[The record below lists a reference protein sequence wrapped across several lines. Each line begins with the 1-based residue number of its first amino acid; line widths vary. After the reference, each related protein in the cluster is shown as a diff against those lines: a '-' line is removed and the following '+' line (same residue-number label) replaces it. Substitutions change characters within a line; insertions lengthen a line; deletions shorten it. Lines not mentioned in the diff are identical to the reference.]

1 MTTAPDTDKPE
12 CAATV
17 VAGTAT
23 QPQRF
28 VVYEGDDVDAAQ
40 ASGQWVSAEQVAEV
54 RR

>member
-1 MTTAPDTDKPE
+1 MTEAYDTDKPE

-17 VAGTAT
+17 VAGTGT

-28 VVYEGDDVDAAQ
+28 VVYVGDDTDAAQ

-54 RR
+54 KR